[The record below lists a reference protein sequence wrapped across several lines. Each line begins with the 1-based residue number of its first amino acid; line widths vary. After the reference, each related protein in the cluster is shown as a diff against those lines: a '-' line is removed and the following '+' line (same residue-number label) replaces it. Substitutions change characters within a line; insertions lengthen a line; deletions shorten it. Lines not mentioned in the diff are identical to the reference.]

1 MHIYLEKLLK
11 LLTLKIYK
19 MKLHE
24 IYEKYQKPEHH
35 GDKGTTHSY
44 IGEYERL
51 LKGYKNNS
59 TVLEIGLYDGLSL
72 QMWAE
77 YFVNSKVIGIDINL
91 SPSLSKLVENYNIII
106 DDATNERILDSIKDE
121 MFDVIIDDGSHKL
134 IDQLNSFEL
143 LKSKMNKGGIYII
156 EDVDNLDTTLSIYES
171 VHDNIEVVDN
181 RHIKN
186 RFDDVLIVYR
196 F

>member
-1 MHIYLEKLLK
+1 
-11 LLTLKIYK
+11 

-77 YFVNSKVIGIDINL
+77 YFVDSKVIGIDINL
-91 SPSLSKLVENYNIII
+91 SPSLSNLLREEYNIII
-106 DDATNERILDSIKDE
+106 GDATNDRILESIKDE
-121 MFDVIIDDGSHKL
+121 MFDVIIDDGSHTL

-143 LKSKMNKGGIYII
+143 LKNKMNKGGIYII
-156 EDVDNLDTTLSIYES
+156 EDVDNLDSTLSVYES
-171 VHDNIEVVDN
+171 VHDNIEVIDN